1 MKTAVTKK
9 KKIIPQKPKV
19 KPTQKID
26 KKQKE
31 ISKKSN
37 GETVTDKVGEIAVQ
51 YGFTIVKAPG
61 VGNSDSAKSKQFKDF
76 DYYGDAEEKVALT
89 NWYINDKLDSGA
101 QPLLIHFKKQ
111 FVPTALKKKS
121 TQEMYGFE
129 IMGPSRSTSE
139 ALLLKCTL
147 AVLDE
152 LGYKDTYID
161 INTIGDRESIAKF
174 ERELGNYHRKHLATM
189 PAKLRQEF
197 KKNHY
202 HILTNTS
209 AENAEMQAA
218 APQTVSSLSEIARTH
233 FKEVLEFLETFE
245 VVYKIKS
252 SILSNKLF
260 ASHTIFEIR
269 SGDELLAYGYRYN
282 HLAKKLGGKREVPS
296 IGATIVVKKT
306 PLTGKKVLI
315 KNIKKPQFYLIQL
328 GPSAKL
334 KALNVVEMLRKHK
347 IPVYHSITKDKITGQ
362 LSGAEYMKATHVLVM
377 GQKEAMENSIIVRS
391 ISTREQETVF
401 LDKLPEFLKRLDKK
415 K

>member
-1 MKTAVTKK
+1 MKTTVKK
-9 KKIIPQKPKV
+9 KKTREKAAKKREQKQEEKREKKTV
-19 KPTQKID
+19 QKSHV
-26 KKQKE
+26 E
-31 ISKKSN
+31 S
-37 GETVTDKVGEIAVQ
+37 VTDKVGEIAVQ
-51 YGFTIVKAPG
+51 YGFTVIKAPP
-61 VGNSDSAKSKQFKDF
+61 VGGPETIRGKQFKEF
-76 DYYGDAEEKVALT
+76 DYYGDAEEKIALT

-101 QPLLIHFKKQ
+101 QPLLIHYKKQ
-111 FVPTALKKKS
+111 FAPTALRKKS

-129 IMGPSRSTSE
+129 IMGSNRSTSE
-139 ALLLKCTL
+139 ALLLKCAL

-174 ERELGNYHRKHLATM
+174 ERELGNYHRKHVGAM

-202 HILTNTS
+202 AILTNTS
-209 AENAEMQAA
+209 AENDELRNS
-218 APQTVSSLSEIARTH
+218 APQPIGSLSEIARIH

-245 VVYKIKS
+245 VTYKIKPS
-252 SILSNKLF
+252 VLSNKLY
-260 ASHTIFEIR
+260 ASHTAFEIR
-269 SGDELLAYGYRYN
+269 SGDDLLAYGYRYN

-306 PLTGKKVLI
+306 PAVNKKVLI
-315 KNIKKPQFYLIQL
+315 KSIKKPRFYLIQL

-391 ISTREQETVF
+391 IATREQETVF
-401 LDKLPEFLKRLDKK
+401 LANLPEFLKGLDKK